1 MAIDLTPTNI
11 ALRTGIRSATA
22 PQPGSVTEPP
32 EDAKLRKAAEDFEG
46 LLLAQML
53 QSIRESALGGWQEN
67 HDQGGAV
74 ALEMAETQLARV
86 MASQGGL
93 GIARTLTAS
102 MRNNQ
107 IQDSPVKTPPRET
120 GESGS

>member
-1 MAIDLTPTNI
+1 MGARPERENRPIEP
-11 ALRTGIRSATA
+11 APPSKESA
-22 PQPGSVTEPP
+22 EL
-32 EDAKLRKAAEDFEG
+32 KKAAIEFEG

-74 ALEMAETQLARV
+74 ALEMAETQLAQV

-93 GIARTLTAS
+93 GIARTLAES
-102 MRNNQ
+102 MKQHR
-107 IQDSPVKTPPRET
+107 PEKAKET
-120 GESGS
+120 TGSGA

>member
-1 MAIDLTPTNI
+1 MTDTRTSMKI
-11 ALRTGIRSATA
+11 AKGYEAVETAAKPLR
-22 PQPGSVTEPP
+22 E
-32 EDAKLRKAAEDFEG
+32 EAKLRKAAEDFEG
-46 LLLAQML
+46 LLLARML

-74 ALEMAETQLARV
+74 ALEMAETQLAQV

-102 MRNNQ
+102 MGTPSTPRN
-107 IQDSPVKTPPRET
+107 PKTPDGPD
-120 GESGS
+120 GSGT